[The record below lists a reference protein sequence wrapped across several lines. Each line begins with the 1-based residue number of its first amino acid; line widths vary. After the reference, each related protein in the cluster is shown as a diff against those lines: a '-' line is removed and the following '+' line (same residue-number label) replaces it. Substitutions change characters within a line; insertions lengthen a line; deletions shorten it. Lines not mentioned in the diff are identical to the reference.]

1 VVVIFA
7 TSVSSE
13 PTSLRSMMCVAPS
26 ALTREK
32 FAGDANA
39 MIGENPDSLASCTAV
54 GRVVSKMIWIYRRD
68 GLPYCPTEEAAL
80 KTMKGLPAYLFL
92 PLAVHGGVNPRLW
105 LSALYIASAGVTS
118 PTGINAASSTEMLL
132 GIWRRA

>member
-1 VVVIFA
+1 M
-7 TSVSSE
+7 T
-13 PTSLRSMMCVAPS
+13 CVAPS

-54 GRVVSKMIWIYRRD
+54 DKVVSKVMCIYRGD

-105 LSALYIASAGVTS
+105 LPALYIASAAVTS
-118 PTGINAASSTEMLL
+118 PTGIDAASSPEMLL
-132 GIWRRA
+132 GICRHA